1 MTNRAMTF
9 RLRLLFAMT
18 LPAVLAC
25 ACGRPAVLQELQ
37 RGDAGDVTVVLLSP
51 RDAIHHGTDDF
62 ILEFRSRASG
72 QLVDV
77 GDVSGSATM
86 PMPGSP
92 MFGSIDIKR
101 TSVAGRY
108 AGEGQFEMAGTWRIT
123 IEWRTADGRGAI
135 AFSGRVL

>member
-1 MTNRAMTF
+1 MTNRATTF
-9 RLRLLFAMT
+9 RPLFSFAMMVSV
-18 LPAVLAC
+18 VLAC
-25 ACGRPAVLQELQ
+25 ACGRPAALRELQ
-37 RGDAGDVTVVLLSP
+37 RSDAGDLTVVLLSP
-51 RDAIHHGTDDF
+51 RAAIHHGRDDF
-62 ILEFRSRASG
+62 VLEFHSKASG

-92 MFGSIDIKR
+92 MFGSIGITR

-108 AGEGQFEMAGTWRIT
+108 AGEGQFEMAGTWRIA
-123 IEWRTADGRGAI
+123 IQWGTADGRGAV